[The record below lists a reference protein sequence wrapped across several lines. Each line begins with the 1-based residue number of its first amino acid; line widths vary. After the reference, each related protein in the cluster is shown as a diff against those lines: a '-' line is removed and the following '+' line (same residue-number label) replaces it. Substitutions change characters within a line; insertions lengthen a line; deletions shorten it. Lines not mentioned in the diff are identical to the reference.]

1 MGKRRQS
8 QINEMIKLIL
18 SLSLSGSILILIL
31 FLCKPLFQSKMSRA
45 WQYYIWLAVI
55 ARLLLPFAPQYNL
68 VGSLFKNYDYAASQL
83 ERKMLPESGFASL
96 QGTDLFPNT
105 FTEDSKAEDE
115 GYTPVKVMKYGLLM
129 VIRNLGLVW
138 MVVAL
143 ILLIRKI
150 TIYQSFI
157 KYVKA
162 GCTPVDDINHLE
174 QFGKEAEDAK
184 INVSVEL
191 YTNIL
196 ISSPLLLGFFHP
208 CIVLPGTDCSDLDFQ
223 YTIRHELT
231 HFKRK
236 DMFYK
241 WLMQTVVCLHWFNP
255 LVYLMA
261 RDVNR
266 LCELSCDEAII
277 RHLNENAMRDYG
289 NTLLG
294 AVRPKGNYKNSLASV
309 TLNESR
315 ELLKERLD
323 AIMNYKKQ
331 SNMIKVLS
339 FIMTLT
345 ICLGGAFTGAYAA
358 APNPLPEKASGQDTA
373 ETEEEVV
380 FHLASNGHN
389 AITKSDSFV
398 AEDDQILT
406 ITIQSDIKG
415 GSVDLFLFSP
425 DNKEQRITIN
435 DSDETKTITLSAGR
449 WAYNCTGFFQS
460 GSITI
465 RGTVPRSHDNGDSP
479 HKTEAEVENN
489 KGTVINLSNGK
500 RDSITHSGSF
510 DAKDDQVLTL
520 TIQSDIKGGSA
531 DIILFSPNH
540 EEQRITVTDSD
551 VTKTIELSAGRWAYN
566 CTGFFESG
574 DITITGKIE

>member
-31 FLCKPLFQSKMSRA
+31 FLCKPLFQSKMSKA

-55 ARLLLPFAPQYNL
+55 ARLLLPFAPEHNL
-68 VGSLFKNYDYAASQL
+68 VGSLFRNYDYAASQL

-96 QGTDLFPNT
+96 RGADLFPNT
-105 FTEDSKAEDE
+105 FTEDSKDEDE
-115 GYTPVKVMKYGLLM
+115 SYTPVKVIKYGLLM
-129 VIRNLGLVW
+129 LIRNLGLAWLVA
-138 MVVAL
+138 AL

-162 GCTPVDDINHLE
+162 GCAPVDDINLLE

-184 INVSVEL
+184 INVPVEL
-191 YTNIL
+191 YTNSL

-241 WLMQTVVCLHWFNP
+241 WLMQTAVCLHWFNP

-277 RHLNENAMRDYG
+277 RHLNETAMRDYG

-331 SNMIKVLS
+331 TKMIKVLS

-358 APNPLPEKASGQDTA
+358 APNPLPGNASGQDTA

-380 FHLASNGHN
+380 FHLSSNGHN
-389 AITKSDSFV
+389 GITKSDSFE

-425 DNKEQRITIN
+425 DNKEQRITMN
-435 DSDETKTITLSAGR
+435 DSDETKTIT
-449 WAYNCTGFFQS
+449 
-460 GSITI
+460 
-465 RGTVPRSHDNGDSP
+465 
-479 HKTEAEVENN
+479 
-489 KGTVINLSNGK
+489 
-500 RDSITHSGSF
+500 
-510 DAKDDQVLTL
+510 
-520 TIQSDIKGGSA
+520 
-531 DIILFSPNH
+531 
-540 EEQRITVTDSD
+540 
-551 VTKTIELSAGRWAYN
+551 LSAGRWAYN